1 MGSEDDR
8 SAGQRSAGQAG
19 GHELVSGGRAQ
30 VWKVGALA
38 DATGLTVRALHHYDH
53 IGLLTPSK
61 RTAAGHRLYTA
72 ADVARLYRISLL
84 RRLGFPL
91 GQIASVL
98 EDPRWNLSAAVARH
112 LEHTQRRAAIA
123 TQLCTRLARMA
134 GELDR
139 QKDPSPEQLLST
151 LEEMTMLDGT
161 IHSTTS
167 LLVYDDLEAAHA
179 YLVRVYGLDPGPV
192 ERDAAGNVV
201 HAEVRA
207 GEQVIWLHPAASGY
221 QSPGSLGA
229 VTGMTV
235 IAVDDADAH
244 HARSVAAGAVIIEE
258 PTDQPYGVRE
268 YGARDVEGQLWYF
281 HSPLEK

>member
-1 MGSEDDR
+1 VDCMSDNGLR
-8 SAGQRSAGQAG
+8 SGER
-19 GHELVSGGRAQ
+19 EQ

-38 DATGLTVRALHHYDH
+38 EATGLTVRALHHYDH
-53 IGLLTPSK
+53 IGLLTPSR
-61 RTAAGHRLYTA
+61 RTAAGHRVYTA
-72 ADVARLYRISLL
+72 DDVARLYRISLL

-98 EDPRWNLSAAVARH
+98 EDPQWNLSAAVDRH
-112 LEHTQRRAAIA
+112 LEHMQRRAAIA
-123 TQLCTRLARMA
+123 AQLCARLARMSA
-134 GELDR
+134 ELCR
-139 QKDPSPEQLLST
+139 QEDPAPEQLLST
-151 LEEMTMLDGT
+151 LEEMAMLDGT

-167 LLVYDDLEAAHA
+167 LLVYDNLESAHE
-179 YLVRVYGLDPGPV
+179 YLVRVYGLNPGPI
-192 ERDAAGNVV
+192 ERADDGRVV

-207 GEQVIWLHPAASGY
+207 GDQVIWLHPASSGY

-258 PTDQPYGVRE
+258 PVDQPYGVRE
-268 YGARDVEGQLWYF
+268 YGARDLEGQLWYF
-281 HSPLEK
+281 HSALGG

>member
-1 MGSEDDR
+1 MDGNE
-8 SAGQRSAGQAG
+8 QLG
-19 GHELVSGGRAQ
+19 GGPEQ

-72 ADVARLYRISLL
+72 DDVARLYRVSLL

-98 EDPRWNLSAAVARH
+98 EGPEWNLAAAVARH
-112 LEHTQRRAAIA
+112 LDHTRRRAAIA
-123 TQLCTRLARMA
+123 TQLCARLARMA

-139 QKDPSPEQLLST
+139 QKDPSPDQLLST

-161 IHSTTS
+161 IRSTTS
-167 LLVYDDLEAAHA
+167 LLVYDNLEAAHE

-192 ERDAAGNVV
+192 DRDADGNVM

-207 GEQVIWLHPAASGY
+207 GEQVIWLHPAATGY
-221 QSPGSLGA
+221 QSPGSVGA

-244 HARSVAAGAVIIEE
+244 HARSVEAGAVIIEE
-258 PTDQPYGVRE
+258 PVDQPYGVRE
-268 YGARDVEGQLWYF
+268 YGARDLEGQLWYF
-281 HSPLEK
+281 HSPLEG